1 MDKLRKYHNRLINDT
16 DLSNYRY
23 NMDSLPWSEKLLGI
37 KGLRG
42 IGKTTLLLQFI
53 KKQYGLSDK
62 ALYVSLDDLY
72 FTENKLIDL
81 VEDFTA
87 LGGEHLFVD
96 EVHKYPNWSIEL
108 KNIYDYYKNL
118 KVVFTGSSLL
128 EILNSRSDL
137 SRRALVFQM
146 KGMSFREYI
155 NFYYNTQFDVITLE
169 DIIEN
174 HVELAFAIGSKIKPL
189 KYFPEY
195 LKQGYFPFYDGN
207 AENYRRRLQEILNMI
222 IEIELPMLRNTNV
235 SIIPKIK
242 QLLYIIAM
250 NVPFQPNISALAS
263 KISVTRTTILEYLN
277 YLSDAQVLS
286 SIYKKSV
293 GVSLLQKPDKLY
305 LENTNYSYA
314 IGFIKPNMGNLRET
328 FFQNQ
333 LSESHKVN
341 IAEKGDFIID
351 QKYTFEIGGKSKDY
365 SQIANLEN
373 SYIAA
378 DNMEFGIGNKIPL
391 WLFGFLY

>member
-1 MDKLRKYHNRLINDT
+1 MDILRKYHNRLINDT
-16 DLSNYRY
+16 DLSHYRY

-42 IGKTTLLLQFI
+42 VGKTTLLLQFI

-146 KGMSFREYI
+146 KGMSFREYL
-155 NFYYNTQFDVITLE
+155 NFHYNTRFTAITLE

-174 HVELAFAIGSKIKPL
+174 HIELALAIGSKIKPL

-195 LKQGYFPFYDGN
+195 LKHGYFPFYHGN
-207 AENYRRRLQEILNMI
+207 TENYRRSLQEILNMI

-263 KISVTRTTILEYLN
+263 KIGVTRTTILEYLN

-293 GVSLLQKPDKLY
+293 GISLLQKPDKLY

-314 IGFIKPNMGNLRET
+314 IGFIKPNLGNLRET

-333 LSESHKVN
+333 LSESHQIN

-365 SQIANLEN
+365 SQIANIDN

-378 DNMEFGIGNKIPL
+378 DQIEFGTGHKIPL